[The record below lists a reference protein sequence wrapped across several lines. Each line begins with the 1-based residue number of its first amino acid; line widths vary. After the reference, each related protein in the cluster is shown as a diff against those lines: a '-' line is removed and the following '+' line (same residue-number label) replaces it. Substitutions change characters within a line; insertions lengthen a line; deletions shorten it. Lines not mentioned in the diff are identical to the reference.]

1 MKPRYL
7 FVLVFVI
14 VIISVLM
21 LTTRLQKTIT
31 IIINGIERRITTP
44 ALTVGGALY
53 LAKISVNEQ
62 DVLSP
67 DKNQLLNPSD
77 VIKLERA
84 SQFHILVDGESF
96 TLLSAERSIANLLSV
111 LDIPFSPDDRIL
123 VNGLPHNSDEL
134 LDYVPTQSIQIIRST
149 PINVSVNSEQFNL
162 HTSATTLGQALWN
175 NDIWLYKKDRIE
187 PEVSTLLNK
196 HLAVVVHPSIPIE
209 IKILDQTMIERTTAN
224 SVGMTLQYAGIPLQ
238 GLDYSLPP
246 ENAPLPSIGSIQ
258 VVRVREEV
266 IIETSPIPFE
276 TQYQPISD
284 LTIDNQQTIQPG
296 EIGLTAQRFRVRYE
310 NNIEMERTMESEY
323 IAKQPSDR
331 IIGYGTKLEPQK
343 ISTSEGT
350 VRYWRALDMYAVSYT
365 PTSAGGSITAS
376 GLPLQKGVAAV
387 DPQYIPYGT
396 RLYIPGYGE
405 AVAADTGPGITPR
418 MIDLGYSDDDYVSWH
433 QPVTV
438 YFLWPPPENI
448 AWIIP

>member
-7 FVLVFVI
+7 FFFILAI
-14 VIISVLM
+14 VIIGVLM

-31 IIINGIERRITTP
+31 IIINGVEQRITTP
-44 ALTVGGALY
+44 ALTVGGALN

-67 DKNQLLNPSD
+67 DKNQLLHQGD
-77 VIKLERA
+77 VVKLERT
-84 SQFHILVDGESF
+84 SQFHILVDGERF
-96 TLLSAERSIANLLSV
+96 TIESAERSIEDLLSV
-111 LDIPFSPDDRIL
+111 IDIPFSPDDRIF

-134 LDYVPTQSIQIIRST
+134 LDYVPTQSIQIIRSI
-149 PINVSVNSEQFNL
+149 PIYVSVNSEQFNL

-175 NDIWLYKKDRIE
+175 NGIRLYKKDRIE
-187 PEVSTLLNK
+187 PEVTTLLDK
-196 HLAVVVHPSIPIE
+196 PLAVVVHPSIPIE
-209 IKILDQTMIERTTAN
+209 IKILDQTMIERTSAN
-224 SVGMTLQYAGIPLQ
+224 TVGNTLEDSGIPLQ

-246 ENAPLPSIGSIQ
+246 ENAPIPTKGLIQ

-266 IIETSPIPFE
+266 VVETSPIQFE
-276 TQYQPISD
+276 TEYKPISD
-284 LTIDNQQTIQPG
+284 LTIDNQQIMQPG
-296 EIGLTAQRFRVRYE
+296 EIGLSAQRFRVRYE
-310 NNIEMERTMESEY
+310 NNIEMEWTTESEY
-323 IAKQPSDR
+323 IAKQPSNR
-331 IIGYGTKLEPQK
+331 IIGYGTKLEPQT
-343 ISTSEGT
+343 ISISGGT
-350 VRYWRALDMYAVSYT
+350 VRYWRALDMYAVSYN

-376 GLPLQKGVAAV
+376 GLPLQKGIAAV

>member
-7 FVLVFVI
+7 VLFVFGI
-14 VIISVLM
+14 VIIGVLM
-21 LTTRLQKTIT
+21 LATRLQKPIT
-31 IIINGIERRITTP
+31 IVINGVERRITTP
-44 ALTVGGALY
+44 ALTVGGAMY
-53 LAKISVNEQ
+53 LAKISVNQE
-62 DVLSP
+62 DILSP
-67 DKNQLLNPSD
+67 DQNQLLHQDD
-77 VIKLERA
+77 VVKLERA
-84 SQFHILVDGESF
+84 SQIHILVDGERF
-96 TLLSAERSIANLLSV
+96 TLLSAERSIADLFSV
-111 LDIPFSPDDRIL
+111 LDIPFSPDDRIF
-123 VNGLPHNSDEL
+123 VNGLPHNSNEL
-134 LDYVPTQSIQIIRST
+134 LNYVPTQSIQIIRST
-149 PINVSVNSEQFNL
+149 PISVSVNSEQLNL
-162 HTSATTLGQALWN
+162 HSSATILGQALWN
-175 NDIWLYKKDRIE
+175 NGIHLYKKDRIE
-187 PEVSTLLNK
+187 PEVSTLLDK
-196 HLAVVVHPSIPIE
+196 SLAVVVHPSIPIE
-209 IKILDQTMIERTTAN
+209 IDFLDQTMIERTTAN
-224 SVGMTLQYAGIPLQ
+224 SVGMTLKDAGIPLQ
-238 GLDYSLPP
+238 GLDDSLPP
-246 ENAPLPSIGSIQ
+246 ENAPLPFKGLIQ

-284 LTIDNQQTIQPG
+284 LAIDNQQIIQPG
-296 EIGLTAQRFRVRYE
+296 EIGLTAQRFRIRYE
-310 NNIEMERTMESEY
+310 NNIEMDRTTESEY

-331 IIGYGTKLEPQK
+331 IIGYGTKLESK
-343 ISTSEGT
+343 TISTSEGT
-350 VRYWRALDMYAVSYT
+350 VRYWRALDMYAVSYN

-418 MIDLGYSDDDYVSWH
+418 MIDLGYSDEDFVSWH